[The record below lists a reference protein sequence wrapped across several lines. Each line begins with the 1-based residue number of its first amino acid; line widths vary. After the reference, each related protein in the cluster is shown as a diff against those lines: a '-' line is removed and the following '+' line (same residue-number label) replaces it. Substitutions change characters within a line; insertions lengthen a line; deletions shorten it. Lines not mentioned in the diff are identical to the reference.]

1 MTTGSARS
9 ALAEVLTLRVLGADR
24 RDVPGAGA
32 RRRATLS
39 AALRRWLGAL
49 WAGAGAA
56 DDGVALACSGSL
68 ARREPGPRSDLDL
81 IVLHGPGHTSAEV
94 ARIAERLWY
103 PIWDS
108 GISLDHSVRSVKQC
122 RQVAST
128 DLNVAG
134 ALLDLTAVAGDSDL
148 VRHAVKQLG
157 QDWRANARTRLPELL
172 ERIQARH
179 ERFGELAHMLEPD
192 LKEAKGGL
200 RDMSVLRAVTASWLT
215 DRPHGDVDDAYAFL
229 LDVRDALQAASR
241 RPHNVLVKN
250 DQDEVASRLGC
261 ADADHL
267 LSRIGTA
274 SRRISTATDETLRRA
289 GQSQRGRLSRRGPR
303 RAELVP
309 LGPGLYAHDGEV
321 VLAAVRSSDSQDHRL
336 LPFRA
341 AATASRTD
349 LRLSPVTARKLAG
362 FPTPGEPWPAAAR
375 QHFVTMLAGPG
386 LLHTWTSLD
395 LAGVVDLWLP
405 EWAAI
410 RDRPQRNPLHRHT
423 VDRHSLEAVH
433 EAANLADRV
442 DRADL
447 LLVAAL
453 LHDLGKRDGAGDHCA
468 EGARLVPPIAARMGW
483 PPEDQGT
490 LGTLV
495 ARHLTLMALATRHD
509 PTALET
515 AQRLAAAVAGDAA
528 TLRLLAAL
536 TEADARSVGPR
547 TWTTVRASLMK
558 LLVARTQ
565 AHISRGAGAA

>member
-9 ALAEVLTLRVLGADR
+9 ALAEVLTLRLGADR
-24 RDVPGAGA
+24 REIPEVGV

-39 AALRRWLGAL
+39 AAVRRWLGEL
-49 WAGAGAA
+49 WAGAGV
-56 DDGVALACSGSL
+56 DGDGVALACSGSL
-68 ARREPGPRSDLDL
+68 ARQETGPCSDLDL
-81 IVLHGPGHTSAEV
+81 IVLHDTGHSSGEV

-122 RQVAST
+122 RQVASA

-134 ALLDLTAVAGDSDL
+134 ALLDLAPIAGDADL
-148 VRHAVKQLG
+148 VRRAAKQLG
-157 QDWRANARTRLPELL
+157 EDWRANARKRLPE
-172 ERIQARH
+172 IIQHVQARH
-179 ERFGELAHMLEPD
+179 ERFGELAQMLEPD

-200 RDMSVLRAVTASWLT
+200 RDMSVLRTLTSSWLA
-215 DRPHGDVDDAYAFL
+215 DRPHGAVDDAYVCL
-229 LDVRDALQAASR
+229 LDVRDALQSVTRRSR
-241 RPHNVLVKN
+241 NVLAQN
-250 DQDEVASRLGC
+250 DQDEVAHRLGC
-261 ADADHL
+261 VDADHL
-267 LSRIGTA
+267 LSRIGTQ
-274 SRRISTATDETLRRA
+274 SRRISAATDETLRRA

-303 RAELVP
+303 RADLVP

-321 VLAAVRSSDSQDHRL
+321 VLAAVRSSDGQDHRI
-336 LPFRA
+336 LPLRA

-362 FPTPGEPWPAAAR
+362 FAAPPEPWPAAAR
-375 QHFVTMLAGPG
+375 RHFVTMLTGPG

-395 LAGVVDLWLP
+395 LAGVIDLWLP

-433 EAANLADRV
+433 EAVKLADKV

-453 LHDLGKRDGAGDHCA
+453 LHDLGKRHAAVDHCV
-468 EGARLVPPIAARMGW
+468 EGARLIAPIATRMGW
-483 PPEDQGT
+483 PPEDQST
-490 LGTLV
+490 LRTLV
-495 ARHLTLMALATRHD
+495 AHHLTVMTLATKHD
-509 PTALET
+509 PTASGT

-536 TEADARSVGPR
+536 TEADARSAGPR
-547 TWTTVRASLMK
+547 TWTAGRASLMRD
-558 LLVARTQ
+558 LVARTL
-565 AHISRGAGAA
+565 ALISRGAGAA